1 MAKQSRASGTAPV
14 VLAIDIGTSSVR
26 SLFCDAEG
34 SALAD
39 SETQIPYSLRTTQD
53 GAAEFDPAEL
63 VTIVAKAIVETLSKH
78 VLGPSNVV
86 AVGVTSF
93 WHSLLGLDAAGDPA
107 TPIYF
112 WADSRSD
119 ATIDQLRRRADWAN
133 VRQRTGC
140 RLHSSYWPAK
150 LFWLRET
157 DPKRFASVTLW
168 VSFTEFLSQQLT
180 GKTDPGMS
188 ISMAS
193 GTGLLDVHSLAW
205 DDELLALL
213 HISSS
218 QLPRLIDVTESSML
232 GTDFA
237 GQWPELAEV
246 PWIPALGDGACAN
259 VGSGAIDPSRIA
271 LTLGTSGAMRIVR
284 PAPVGADW
292 PVPDGL
298 WAYRLDREH
307 AVLGGALSNGG
318 NVHRWLAE
326 ITGTTRAQRDA
337 ASIAGKPPDGH
348 GLTILPFIAGERS
361 PGWHPNASGVIAGL
375 RLSTTAIDLVQAA
388 LEAVA
393 YRFARIYDELR
404 PIAAPDHQIVGSGG
418 AIVSSP
424 VWTQII
430 ASALGHEILAL
441 PAGDE
446 ATARGAA
453 LIALRVVGLLDSLTD
468 APDPALQA
476 TPVPP
481 DDAEYPLYLAG
492 RQRQQ
497 ELENLVF
504 PSSARSSAL
513 L

>member
-1 MAKQSRASGTAPV
+1 MSTQPRSSDTAPV

-26 SLFCDAEG
+26 ALFCDAEG
-34 SALAD
+34 RALPE

-53 GAAEFDPAEL
+53 GAAEFESAEL
-63 VTIVAKAIVETLSKH
+63 VAIVAKAIDETVSKH
-78 VLGPSNVV
+78 LHGPSNVV

-93 WHSLLGLDAAGDPA
+93 WHSLLGLDASGEPA

-119 ATIDQLRRRADWAN
+119 ATIDQLRRCADWAAI
-133 VRQRTGC
+133 RQRTGC

-157 DPKRFASVTLW
+157 DPERFANVKHW
-168 VSFTEFLSQQLT
+168 VSFTEHLSQRLT
-180 GKTDPGMS
+180 GNHEAGMS

-193 GTGLLDVHSLAW
+193 GTGLLDVHSLEW
-205 DDELLALL
+205 DEELRSLL
-213 HISSS
+213 QLSSS
-218 QLPRLIDVTESSML
+218 QLPPLIDVSEQSRLS
-232 GTDFA
+232 TDFA
-237 GQWPELAEV
+237 GRWPALAEA

-259 VGSGAIDPSRIA
+259 VGSGAVDPSRIA

-284 PAPVGADW
+284 PAPAGADW

-326 ITGTTRAQRDA
+326 ITGTTPDERNA
-337 ASIAGKPPDGH
+337 AVVDEKPPDGH
-348 GLTILPFIAGERS
+348 GLTMLPFIAGERS

-375 RLSTTAIDLVQAA
+375 RLSTTATDLIQAA

-404 PIAAPDHQIVGSGG
+404 PIAAPVHQIVGSGG

-424 VWTQII
+424 DWTRII
-430 ASALGHEILAL
+430 ASALGHAILAL

-453 LIALRVVGLLDSLTD
+453 LMALRAVGRLDSLAD
-468 APDPALQA
+468 SPDPALQA

-481 DDAEYPLYLAG
+481 DDTDHQIYLTG

-497 ELENLVF
+497 ALENLLY
-504 PSSARSSAL
+504 PSSA
-513 L
+513 